1 MVEIKINNIDK
12 TSDILFETFRISDY
26 INQQVDTCSFTC
38 KSFKP
43 LLNQEIQVK
52 YGDDTIYGGVIVKVE
67 TEVRKGENIYKVT
80 CKDYSQYLNRRLVSE
95 RYINKTVKQI
105 IDDLLDE
112 YATDFTSVNVVGAIT
127 KRIWDSG
134 NQLPT
139 FTNHIISGTNTL
151 TPTLV
156 SDYINLSYSMSGG
169 GGNRYLYVDMSSI
182 TDYVVQSG
190 DYLEYDIYWETAGDI
205 KIGVDLTC
213 SDSTALRGVGAV
225 DQNGLGAHPSTDLSS
240 RASSQWYHRKISLAS
255 LVDKTIQYYDITCE
269 NDNAGTFVARIKN
282 IRITDGGTEIKSE
295 LNPVT
300 QITFN
305 RLNLSQCIQ
314 ALAEL
319 LNYSWYV
326 DYEKDIHFF
335 AENDEEAPFNLT
347 ETAGNHAWESLKLID
362 DFSQIRNQIYIIGG
376 DSEAEP
382 RTEEYVADGEQRQFP
397 LAYKYSQITRV
408 RIVGDPDLTVGIDGQ
423 DEDTAFNVFWSGNK
437 PSQYIRFK
445 DSNYPDAS
453 DVVEITG
460 VPLFPVLVK
469 VPDVSSIAQYGL
481 YEFKIKD
488 PQITS
493 RADAIARGT
502 VELQAYADSIEEG
515 SFTTDKYG
523 LRSGQTIRITIGDTD
538 EDFIIQSVSMNM
550 KDPFNGKWSV
560 KLATVRTLGII
571 RFLQKYLR
579 IEDDV
584 TEGEVLLELQQ
595 FEDESAS
602 TDSVDDLTTRTS
614 QDYYWG
620 DDTAQAYDSYWDFS
634 TYD

>member
-1 MVEIKINNIDK
+1 MTAYAEMNLDEVGIWDRAL
-12 TSDILFETFRISDY
+12 T
-26 INQQVDTCSFTC
+26 
-38 KSFKP
+38 
-43 LLNQEIQVK
+43 
-52 YGDDTIYGGVIVKVE
+52 E
-67 TEVRKGENIYKVT
+67 TEITELYNTGAGKQYPF
-80 CKDYSQYLNRRLVSE
+80 DYSLVS
-95 RYINKTVKQI
+95 
-105 IDDLLDE
+105 
-112 YATDFTSVNVVGAIT
+112 
-127 KRIWDSG
+127 
-134 NQLPT
+134 
-139 FTNHIISGTNTL
+139 
-151 TPTLV
+151 
-156 SDYINLSYSMSGG
+156 
-169 GGNRYLYVDMSSI
+169 
-182 TDYVVQSG
+182 
-190 DYLEYDIYWETAGDI
+190 
-205 KIGVDLTC
+205 
-213 SDSTALRGVGAV
+213 
-225 DQNGLGAHPSTDLSS
+225 
-240 RASSQWYHRKISLAS
+240 
-255 LVDKTIQYYDITCE
+255 
-269 NDNAGTFVARIKN
+269 
-282 IRITDGGTEIKSE
+282 
-295 LNPVT
+295 

-314 ALAEL
+314 SLAEL

-326 DYEKDIHFF
+326 DYAKDIHFF
-335 AENDEEAPFNLT
+335 AENDEEAPFDLD
-347 ETAGNHAWESLKLID
+347 ETSGNHAWESLKLID

-397 LAYKYSQITRV
+397 LAYKYSTITRV
-408 RIVGDPDLTVGIDGQ
+408 RIVGDPDLTIGIDGQ

-493 RADAIARGT
+493 RTDAIARGN

-550 KDPFNGKWSV
+550 LDPFNGQWNV

-571 RFLQKYLR
+571 RFLQKYLK

-584 TEGEVLLELQQ
+584 TEGEVLLELMEFNDQTEVTGAIQ
-595 FEDESAS
+595 SITTVAPPYKWADAD
-602 TDSVDDLTTRTS
+602 DSEGKWNLFT
-614 QDYYWG
+614 W
-620 DDTAQAYDSYWDFS
+620 A
-634 TYD
+634 